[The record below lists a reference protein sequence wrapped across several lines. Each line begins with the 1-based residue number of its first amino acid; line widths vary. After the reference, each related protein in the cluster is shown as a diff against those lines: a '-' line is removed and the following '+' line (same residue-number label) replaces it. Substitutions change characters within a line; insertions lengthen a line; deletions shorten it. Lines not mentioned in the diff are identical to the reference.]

1 MPTGRHI
8 GHNRAMPLTDR
19 EIAELFRLHG
29 HMVFRRALRLTG
41 NRADAEEAVQEVFA
55 LAIRARIDALP
66 DNPIAW
72 LYTITTRYC
81 LNRLRD
87 SKRRRELLD
96 MRIEE
101 GWGLPAGRASASDL
115 VQLRGVMARADRTQ
129 MEAATYVFVDGMTHR
144 EAAEVMGVSKS
155 TVTNLI
161 ERLRKAVASWT

>member
-1 MPTGRHI
+1 MPPGRHI
-8 GHNRAMPLTDR
+8 GHTRAMPLTDR

-29 HMVFRRALRLTG
+29 HMVFRRALRMMG

-55 LAIRARIDALP
+55 LAIRARIDQLP

-72 LYTITTRYC
+72 LYTITTRHC
-81 LNRLRD
+81 LNTLRD
-87 SKRRRELLD
+87 RKRRRELLD

-101 GWGLPAGRASASDL
+101 GWGLPTGPASAGD
-115 VQLRGVMARADRTQ
+115 VAQLRALMARADGTQ
-129 MEAATYVFVDGMTHR
+129 MEAATYVFLDGMTHR